1 MRVLALSKYPRAAA
15 STRQRFLLYADAM
28 ARAGIAFDLAPLVD
42 SQEFATIAQGRRVS
56 PMRAL
61 VAYAHRVARLAQ
73 ARSHD
78 LIWIQYELFPFA
90 PALFERL
97 AFMSGRPVVVDYD
110 DAIFHGYD
118 LSSSSAVRSFLGHKL
133 DPLMQ
138 GARLVM
144 CGNAY
149 IAAHVAA
156 RGGRTLQI
164 PTVVDVRRYLQAPV
178 RRTGRPTIGW
188 IGSPSTWPYL
198 EQVLPAL
205 RSVAARHDARIL
217 IVGAGPSA
225 SAAHDVEV
233 VPWAEET
240 EVDCIREMDVGIMP
254 LPDTPWARGKCGYKL
269 IQYMACGLPVVAS
282 PVGVNV
288 DLLAGGTTGL
298 AGTDPAH
305 FAEAVGRLLIDA
317 DLRERMGLAGRR
329 LVESH
334 YSLAAQEGRFITAL
348 QSAAGLL

>member
-28 ARAGIAFDLAPLVD
+28 ARADITFDLAPLID
-42 SQEFATIAQGRRVS
+42 ANEFAAIAQGRRAS
-56 PMRAL
+56 AIRA
-61 VAYAHRVARLAQ
+61 VPAYAERVARLIRAD
-73 ARSHD
+73 SHD

-97 AFMSGRPVVVDYD
+97 AFLAGRPVVVDYD
-110 DAIFHGYD
+110 DAIFHTYD
-118 LSSSSAVRSFLGHKL
+118 HSSSRIVRSMLEHKL
-133 DPLMQ
+133 DPLLR
-138 GARLVM
+138 GARVVT

-149 IAAHVAA
+149 IAAHVEE
-156 RGGRTLQI
+156 RGGRVLQI
-164 PTVVDVRRYLQAPV
+164 PTVVDVERYPLAPT

-198 EQVLPAL
+198 EHVLPVL
-205 RSVAARHDARIL
+205 RSMAARHDARIL

-225 SAAHDVEV
+225 AATGDVQV
-233 VPWAEET
+233 MPWSEET
-240 EVDCIREMDVGIMP
+240 EVDCIREMDIGIMP
-254 LPDTPWARGKCGYKL
+254 LPNTPWARGKCGYKL

-298 AGTDPAH
+298 GGTDPAQ
-305 FAEAVGRLLIDA
+305 FAEAVGRLLADA

-348 QSAAGLL
+348 QTAAGLL